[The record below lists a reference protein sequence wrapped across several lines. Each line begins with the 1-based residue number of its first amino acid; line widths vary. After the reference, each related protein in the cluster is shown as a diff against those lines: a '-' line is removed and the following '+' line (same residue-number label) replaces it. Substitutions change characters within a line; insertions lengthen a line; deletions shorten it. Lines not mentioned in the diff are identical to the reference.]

1 MSDADD
7 RSDQRTDPLGD
18 VINLVAA
25 PLASAMRTVEQYRR
39 GVDEMFRAIDNLN
52 TTLENLNEAA
62 GRLNRLM
69 GDVEEPIRLMIPQLT
84 RTVKAADEMMTAIS
98 GPATRVAPSVERI
111 AETLSSPA
119 FTALPHRLEEFVGAF
134 AEMSRRLTPL
144 AQLAESAGGMFGVR
158 LPGFAPRPP
167 EPAAP
172 PEPVVTLTPV
182 KRTAKKTATKPATKS
197 TKAATR
203 PARRPAR

>member
-1 MSDADD
+1 MSDDASRNDSSRGD
-7 RSDQRTDPLGD
+7 ALGD

-52 TTLENLNEAA
+52 TTLETLNEAA

-84 RTVKAADEMMTAIS
+84 RTVKAADEMMTVIG
-98 GPATRVAPSVERI
+98 GPAAKVAPSVERI
-111 AETLSSPA
+111 ADTLGSPA

-134 AEMSRRLTPL
+134 GELSRRLTPL
-144 AQLAESAGGMFGVR
+144 TQFAESAGGMFGVR
-158 LPGFAPRPP
+158 LPGFPARPP
-167 EPAAP
+167 EPAP
-172 PEPVVTLTPV
+172 PPPQPVVTLTPK
-182 KRTAKKTATKPATKS
+182 KRAAPKS
-197 TKAATR
+197 SAASKKAATSPRKR
-203 PARRPAR
+203 PTR